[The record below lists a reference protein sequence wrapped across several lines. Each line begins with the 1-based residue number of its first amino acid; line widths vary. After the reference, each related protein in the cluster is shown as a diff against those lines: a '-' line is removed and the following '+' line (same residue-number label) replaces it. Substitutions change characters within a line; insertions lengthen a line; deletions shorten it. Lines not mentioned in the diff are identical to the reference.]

1 MILPIPHH
9 QDHKHGRLDLPGGA
23 GLALARGRVH
33 EFCGPSRVMLAVLTV
48 AAGSGPIIWA
58 FPGWQAERLNAA
70 GIAVHFNPGRLILA
84 RARRAEDILWTA
96 EEVLRS
102 GAVPVLVAE
111 LPMIPGLTPVRRL
124 QLAAEAGAEAAR
136 HRGQLAPIGLI
147 LTPQADRED
156 GGGAPGVD
164 SRWHLAPAPS
174 DALMAGDS
182 PAWVLTR
189 QRARMA
195 APGAWHLTQQ
205 MREMGEGADQKTGA
219 PKITASPRPIP
230 LARDLGANP

>member
-9 QDHKHGRLDLPGGA
+9 QDHKHGTLDLPGGA
-23 GLALARGRVH
+23 GLVLARGRVH
-33 EFCGPSRVMLAVLTV
+33 EFCGPSRVMLAVLTL
-48 AAGSGPIIWA
+48 AGGTGPVIWA
-58 FPGWQAERLNAA
+58 FPGWQAERLNAPGVA
-70 GIAVHFNPGRLILA
+70 GHFNPGRLILA

-102 GAVPVLVAE
+102 GAAPVLVAE

-136 HRGQLAPIGLI
+136 NRGQIAPIGLI
-147 LTPQADRED
+147 LTPDAGRDA

-164 SRWHLAPAPS
+164 SRWHLTPAPS

-182 PAWVLTR
+182 PAWVLAR
-189 QRARMA
+189 LRARMA
-195 APGAWHLTQQ
+195 APGMWDLRQEAGDFTGQ
-205 MREMGEGADQKTGA
+205 MAKGPAGAGTGR
-219 PKITASPRPIP
+219 PMIRASLRS
-230 LARDLGANP
+230 LA